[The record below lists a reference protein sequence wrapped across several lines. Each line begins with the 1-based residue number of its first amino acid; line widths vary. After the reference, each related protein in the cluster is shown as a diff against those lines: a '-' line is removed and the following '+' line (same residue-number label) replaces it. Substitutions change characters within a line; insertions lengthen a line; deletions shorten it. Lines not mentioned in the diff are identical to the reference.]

1 MTIHRH
7 RKARATAKI
16 KAILQECLIAPAV
29 VPQHRCTLSC
39 RILQGTGA
47 KMVNSI
53 YRNVLFS
60 QNVFFLISFCLL
72 QYLANVPK
80 AKPREEMKV
89 DGKRIE
95 NDVTPKRFQNRIQT
109 KTIFRNERYTR
120 TSNTFLGLILFLKQ
134 RLMKHRLLLR

>member
-1 MTIHRH
+1 MTIQRH

-16 KAILQECLIAPAV
+16 KAIFQECLIAPAV
-29 VPQHRCTLSC
+29 APQHRRTLSC
-39 RILQGTGA
+39 RTLQGRASA

-95 NDVTPKRFQNRIQT
+95 NDVTPKRLQNRIQT

-120 TSNTFLGLILFLKQ
+120 TSNTFLCFYYSI
-134 RLMKHRLLLR
+134 RLRRNES